1 MDILQTLTYWH
12 WLVFGL
18 TLIVFEVLLPSAI
31 FLWPGL
37 AALLV
42 GIMVFIMPAT
52 TPTMFI
58 LLWAALSVGFAF
70 GWQIY
75 KKKNPGSTPISSM
88 NKRGQ
93 QYVGRHFTLSKDIVN
108 GVGELNVDDTRWKV
122 VSEKDLAAGAKV
134 IVTAL
139 DGTSLRVEEFTSQ

>member
-1 MDILQTLTYWH
+1 MD
-12 WLVFGL
+12 
-18 TLIVFEVLLPSAI
+18 
-31 FLWPGL
+31 
-37 AALLV
+37 
-42 GIMVFIMPAT
+42 
-52 TPTMFI
+52 FI

-108 GVGELNVDDTRWKV
+108 GGGELNVDDTRLKV
-122 VSEKDLAAGAKV
+122 VSEKDMAAGAKV